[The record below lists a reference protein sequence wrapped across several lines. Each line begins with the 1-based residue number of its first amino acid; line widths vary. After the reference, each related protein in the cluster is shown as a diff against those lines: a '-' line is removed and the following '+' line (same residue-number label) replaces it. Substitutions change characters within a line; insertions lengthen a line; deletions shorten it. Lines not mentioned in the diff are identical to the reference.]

1 LFHVKQLP
9 RTAPQNE
16 IPELNPRTKLRNGQ
30 KSMTAKEFQSITGV
44 DDRVIERLQVYAQ
57 LLEKWQGA
65 INLVGPDTMAD
76 VWGRHFLDSAQLAK
90 YIGPDDVVADLG
102 SGAGFPGMV
111 LAIMGP
117 EFGGGKKVHLLESDE
132 RKSTFLSTVNREC
145 QAGAEIHTGRIEKAK
160 PIGADVVVARA
171 LAPLEKLLGLALPHR
186 ISTGKCLFLK
196 GKSWRDE
203 LTIAQKHWN
212 MPADTINTWPSI
224 TDKDACVIE
233 IKDISPL

>member
-1 LFHVKQLP
+1 MTTATTRSTKQP
-9 RTAPQNE
+9 
-16 IPELNPRTKLRNGQ
+16 K
-30 KSMTAKEFQSITGV
+30 TAKEFQAITGV
-44 DDRVIERLQVYAQ
+44 DDGVIVRLQTYAK

-65 INLVGPDTMAD
+65 INLVGPDTMGD
-76 VWGRHFLDSAQLAK
+76 LWNRHFLDSAQLAK
-90 YIGPDDVVADLG
+90 YIGPEAVVADLG

-117 EFGGGKKVHLLESDE
+117 EHGGGKKVHLLESDE

-145 QAGAEIHTGRIEKAK
+145 GANAEIHTGRIEKTK

-171 LAPLEKLLGLALPHR
+171 LAPLEKLVGLALPHR

-196 GKSWRDE
+196 GKSWREE

-212 MPADTINTWPSI
+212 MRANTMESI
-224 TDKDACVIE
+224 TDKDACIIE
-233 IKDISPL
+233 IKDIFPL

>member
-1 LFHVKQLP
+1 MTKPHNTPAV
-9 RTAPQNE
+9 TAQ
-16 IPELNPRTKLRNGQ
+16 
-30 KSMTAKEFQSITGV
+30 EFQSITGV
-44 DDRVIERLQVYAQ
+44 DDDVISRLRTYAK

-65 INLVGPDTMAD
+65 INLVGPDTMD
-76 VWGRHFLDSAQLAK
+76 DIWGRHFLDSAQLAK
-90 YIGPDDVVADLG
+90 YIGPDAVVADLG

-117 EFGGGKKVHLLESDE
+117 AFGGGKKVHLLESDE

-145 QAGAEIHTGRIEKAK
+145 RAGAEIHTGRIEKAK

-171 LAPLEKLLGLALPHR
+171 LAPLEKLISLALPHR

-203 LTIAQKHWN
+203 LTIARKSWN
-212 MPADTINTWPSI
+212 MPADTLNTWPSI
-224 TDKDACVIE
+224 TDKEASVIE
-233 IKDISPL
+233 IKDIFPL